1 MLLRTT
7 KYYKVRF
14 RTTQY
19 YYRLLLHTTKHYS
32 VPQSTTQYYSVLH
45 SATPY
50 YKVLHSTT
58 PYYKV
63 LQHSTTPYYKV
74 LPNTT
79 SYYTVL
85 QSTAQYYSVPGSA
98 GSAGSRALPAHAGS
112 RGPPPQGPY
121 RRGPAGPDHWRTQ
134 PHYKW
139 SYGPLLI
146 TGQKMVRMSPKKEP
160 FQILKVIFPLF
171 FEIMLVFGGVH
182 VFFTLNHVEKRK
194 LKKKT
199 SLLDHLFFWL
209 SKFSWEPSM
218 ELFLLSSI
226 LLSKPFCF
234 YLWTTVPSK

>member
-63 LQHSTTPYYKV
+63 LH
-74 LPNTT
+74 NTT

-98 GSAGSRALPAHAGS
+98 GSAGSRALRAHAGS

-134 PHYKW
+134 PSASRRQRSRIHW
-139 SYGPLLI
+139 RWP
-146 TGQKMVRMSPKKEP
+146 QPR
-160 FQILKVIFPLF
+160 Q
-171 FEIMLVFGGVH
+171 
-182 VFFTLNHVEKRK
+182 
-194 LKKKT
+194 
-199 SLLDHLFFWL
+199 SLLTADGSTQIGTTGLGCWESIRIKDVAIGCSIRIDIPGTQNKALSNQNKGHLG
-209 SKFSWEPSM
+209 SG
-218 ELFLLSSI
+218 
-226 LLSKPFCF
+226 
-234 YLWTTVPSK
+234 

>member
-45 SATPY
+45 NATPY

-98 GSAGSRALPAHAGS
+98 GSAGSRALRAHAGS

-134 PHYKW
+134 PGRVTSHNLTKQIRFYNPWESKTKQSMVFRMIHEKDSLVGKVW
-139 SYGPLLI
+139 S
-146 TGQKMVRMSPKKEP
+146 
-160 FQILKVIFPLF
+160 
-171 FEIMLVFGGVH
+171 
-182 VFFTLNHVEKRK
+182 
-194 LKKKT
+194 
-199 SLLDHLFFWL
+199 LD
-209 SKFSWEPSM
+209 
-218 ELFLLSSI
+218 FLGNI
-226 LLSKPFCF
+226 
-234 YLWTTVPSK
+234 

>member
-45 SATPY
+45 CATPY

-98 GSAGSRALPAHAGS
+98 GSTGPRGLPRAPPTGPIPARA
-112 RGPPPQGPY
+112 RGP
-121 RRGPAGPDHWRTQ
+121 
-134 PHYKW
+134 
-139 SYGPLLI
+139 GPLEDPTRFSLNSFNSMASQVRWKRILASSPGVSCLQSKESRKMSCAHCNIAATSRFSIRNRNGSSMASESSSGDGSKDKVKIWRRTSQPETTTAPGVRHTLI
-146 TGQKMVRMSPKKEP
+146 PNN
-160 FQILKVIFPLF
+160 
-171 FEIMLVFGGVH
+171 GGV
-182 VFFTLNHVEKRK
+182 V
-194 LKKKT
+194 
-199 SLLDHLFFWL
+199 
-209 SKFSWEPSM
+209 
-218 ELFLLSSI
+218 
-226 LLSKPFCF
+226 
-234 YLWTTVPSK
+234 